1 MHFRQKNDDTMET
14 EHSAGIVIYNSGR
27 YLLLNY
33 GRSRV
38 TANRWGLSK
47 GRIEGNETVMQ
58 TALREA
64 FEETG
69 INDLSILE
77 EFEHR
82 ISYYF
87 TRGSHRIKKTVI
99 YLIGISKTT
108 EVKISNEHIGY
119 YWATYEEALKML
131 TFENTRKIIR
141 ASERYLKENEL
152 AKDPKS

>member
-1 MHFRQKNDDTMET
+1 MET
-14 EHSAGIVIYNSGR
+14 EQSAGIVIYNSGR

-47 GRIEGNETVMQ
+47 GRIEGNETIMQ

-69 INDLSILE
+69 IKDLSILE
-77 EFEHR
+77 EFKHR
-82 ISYYF
+82 IVYYF
-87 TRGSHRIKKTVI
+87 TRGSHRIKKTVT
-99 YLIGISKTT
+99 YLIGISNTT
-108 EVKISNEHIGY
+108 DVQISKEHIGFF
-119 YWATYEEALKML
+119 WATYEEALEML

-141 ASERYLKENEL
+141 AAERYLRENEL
-152 AKDPKS
+152 AKEPKEAK